1 MKFKL
6 VAFLPLVALPLLAC
20 ASGDST
26 VQRDTADFFT
36 RLSQGYR
43 IEVKEQAPLDVMWTF
58 SAREN
63 EFQRFADLERISWP
77 RQIAKLTG
85 SIMRNK
91 GVMDGPLFLY
101 FPIDKGEPD
110 GDLRLCQPVETLI
123 TPGKDVKPLSLPRT
137 KVIQT
142 IHRGKRSSLGT
153 AYRALEKFAREEG
166 LPLSGMASWQV
177 IRGAMDAEHTSDYLT
192 RVQLYVRQG

>member
-6 VAFLPLVALPLLAC
+6 VALIPLVTLPLLAC

-43 IEVKEQAPLDVMWTF
+43 IEVKEQAPLDAMWTF

-77 RQIAKLTG
+77 GQIARITG

-101 FPIDKGEPD
+101 FPIDKGEPN
-110 GDLRLCQPVETLI
+110 GDLRLCQPVDALI

-142 IHRGKRSSLGT
+142 IHRGKHSSLGT
-153 AYRALEKFAREEG
+153 AYRVLEKFAGEEG
-166 LPLSGMASWQV
+166 LELSGMASLAI
-177 IRGAMDAEHTSDYLT
+177 IRGSLDTVHPSEYRTLV
-192 RVQLYVRQG
+192 RLYVR